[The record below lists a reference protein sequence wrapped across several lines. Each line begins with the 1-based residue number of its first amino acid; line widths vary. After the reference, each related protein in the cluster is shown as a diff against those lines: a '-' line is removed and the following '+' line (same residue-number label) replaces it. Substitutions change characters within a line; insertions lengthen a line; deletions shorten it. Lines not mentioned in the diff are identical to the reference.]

1 MIRKFKRLL
10 NPVQVFDIITA
21 GPDFAISLFRLSFFD
36 SLDGFRVL
44 VCGGDG
50 TVGWV
55 LGAFDRLGLHNK
67 CQLGILPL
75 GTGNDLARVLGWGHA
90 FYDDTQLPQLVRTFE
105 RAHTRMLDRFVREN
119 SLWISNFF

>member
-10 NPVQVFDIITA
+10 NPLQVFDIIAT
-21 GPDFAISLFRLSFFD
+21 GPDFALSFFD
-36 SLDGFRVL
+36 TLDCFRVL

-90 FYDDTQLPQLVRTFE
+90 FYDDNQLPQLIRTFE
-105 RAHTRMLDRFVREN
+105 RAHTRMLDR
-119 SLWISNFF
+119 

>member
-10 NPVQVFDIITA
+10 NPLQVFDIIAT
-21 GPDFAISLFRLSFFD
+21 GPDFALSFFD
-36 SLDGFRVL
+36 ALDSFRVL

-55 LGAFDRLGLHNK
+55 LGAFDRLALHNK
-67 CQLGILPL
+67 CQLAILPL

-90 FYDDTQLPQLVRTFE
+90 FYDDTQLPQLLRTFE
-105 RAHTRMLDRFVREN
+105 RAHTRMLDRYVDQ
-119 SLWISNFF
+119 